1 MSDLNF
7 IASGV
12 MKSRTPPMT
21 DSPNGR
27 NFILQAAADLF
38 PGYFALVMATGIISI
53 ACYLLEMRTFAQV
66 LLVVNILAYALLWLL
81 LLLRLLLFFG
91 RIKDDINNHVR
102 GPGFFTIVAGTSVL
116 GSQLLIVAGQLR
128 IASLLWLLGLILWA
142 IIMYSF
148 FTAMTVRENKP
159 SIEGGLNGA
168 WLLAVVATQSISVLG
183 TLLVDYLPAYREPI
197 LFFTLCMFLLGAMLY
212 IPLITLIFYRFTFV
226 NLTTIS
232 LTPPYWINMG
242 AVAITTLAGA
252 RLIIAA
258 PEWTVLNELMP
269 FLKGFTLF
277 FWAAGTWWIPLL
289 LILGFW
295 RHVYKRFPLRYD
307 PQYWG
312 MVFPSGCTPCVP
324 SNYPGRST
332 IRRCLSYRVI
342 SSTWRLQVGWLFL
355 PVLSTHWLSG
365 KWRYRNLEMRS
376 TEQRQRMPD
385 QRAAANVMVITAVSM
400 F

>member
-1 MSDLNF
+1 MT
-7 IASGV
+7 
-12 MKSRTPPMT
+12 KPPQRT
-21 DSPNGR
+21 

-53 ACYLLEMRTFAQV
+53 ACYLLDMMTLARV
-66 LLVVNILAYALLWLL
+66 LLVVNIIAYALLWLL

-91 RIKDDINNHVR
+91 RIKDDINNHIR
-102 GPGFFTIVAGTSVL
+102 GPGFFTVVAGTCVL
-116 GSQLLIVAGQLR
+116 GSELVIVTSQFR
-128 IASLLWLLGLILWA
+128 IASILWLLGLVLWA
-142 IIMYSF
+142 VIMYSF

-183 TLLVDYLPAYREPI
+183 TLLVDHLAGYSEPI
-197 LFFTLCMFLLGAMLY
+197 LFFTLCMFLLGSMLY

-258 PEWTVLNELMP
+258 PGWSILNDFLP

-295 RHVYKRFPLRYD
+295 RHVYKRFPLKYD

-312 MVFPSGCTPCVP
+312 MVFPLGMYTVCTVQ
-324 SNYPGRST
+324 
-332 IRRCLSYRVI
+332 LSRAINFPPLLVI
-342 SSTWRLQVGWLFL
+342 PRYFIYLALAGWL
-355 PVLSTHWLSG
+355 
-365 KWRYRNLEMRS
+365 
-376 TEQRQRMPD
+376 
-385 QRAAANVMVITAVSM
+385 AVS
-400 F
+400 FGLVYSLLFRNRATAT